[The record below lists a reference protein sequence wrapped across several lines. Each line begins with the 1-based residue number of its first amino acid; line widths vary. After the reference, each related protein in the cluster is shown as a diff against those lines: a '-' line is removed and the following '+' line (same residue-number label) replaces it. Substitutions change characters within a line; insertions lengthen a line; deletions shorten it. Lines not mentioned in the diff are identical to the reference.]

1 MSPLVMSPP
10 PGPPSAGVRWRSAGT
25 ASPQGLAV
33 SGLTPKEGS
42 LPLGGKARSAKSAL
56 VTRRALLATGA
67 LLAGSLVAAGAGGC
81 GFHLRRNADL
91 PFETLYSGFSP
102 GSATGEEFR
111 RELARTTSTRLVAKP
126 DEAQV
131 VLQVMGET
139 RERDIVAYSAVG
151 RPREYELRL
160 RLQFRA
166 TDGREHEYIPPSE
179 IILRRDI
186 SAADN
191 QLTARVDEEALLY
204 RDMQRDMVQ
213 QLLRRLATIE
223 LAP

>member
-1 MSPLVMSPP
+1 MF
-10 PGPPSAGVRWRSAGT
+10 A
-25 ASPQGLAV
+25 ASL
-33 SGLTPKEGS
+33 
-42 LPLGGKARSAKSAL
+42 
-56 VTRRALLATGA
+56 
-67 LLAGSLVAAGAGGC
+67 GGC

-91 PFETLYSGFSP
+91 PFATLYSGFSRS
-102 GSATGEEFR
+102 SAVGEEFR
-111 RELARTTSTRLVAKP
+111 RELVRSTSTRLVEQP
-126 DEAQV
+126 DRAQV
-131 VLQVMGET
+131 VLQVLGET

-166 TDGREHEYIPPSE
+166 TDGGDGELIPPSE

-204 RDMQRDMVQ
+204 RDMQKDMVQ
-213 QLLRRLATIE
+213 QLLRRLASIKMT
-223 LAP
+223 P

>member
-1 MSPLVMSPP
+1 MT
-10 PGPPSAGVRWRSAGT
+10 R
-25 ASPQGLAV
+25 
-33 SGLTPKEGS
+33 S
-42 LPLGGKARSAKSAL
+42 LPA
-56 VTRRALLATGA
+56 RRALLAAGA
-67 LLAGSLVAAGAGGC
+67 VLAGAATLGAAGGC

-91 PFETLYSGFSP
+91 RFATLYSGFSR
-102 GSATGEEFR
+102 GSALGEEFR
-111 RELARTTSTRLVAKP
+111 RELVRTTSTRLVDKP
-126 DEAQV
+126 DQAQV
-131 VLQVMGET
+131 VLHVLGET

-166 TDGREHEYIPPSE
+166 SDGGDREFIPPSE

-204 RDMQRDMVQ
+204 RDMQKDMVQ
-213 QLLRRLATIE
+213 QLLRRLASIRI
-223 LAP
+223 AP

>member
-1 MSPLVMSPP
+1 MRAAVPP
-10 PGPPSAGVRWRSAGT
+10 EGGAFSHRRRAFLAGAAAITAAPAAG
-25 ASPQGLAV
+25 GLA
-33 SGLTPKEGS
+33 
-42 LPLGGKARSAKSAL
+42 
-56 VTRRALLATGA
+56 
-67 LLAGSLVAAGAGGC
+67 GC
-81 GFHLRRNADL
+81 GFRLRQNADL
-91 PFETLYSGFSP
+91 PFATLYSGFAP
-102 GSATGEEFR
+102 GSALGEEFR
-111 RELARTTSTRLVAKP
+111 RELLRTTATKLVAKR

-131 VLQVMGET
+131 VLQILGET

-166 TDGREHEYIPPSE
+166 TGPEEREFIPASE

-213 QLLRRLATIE
+213 QLLRRLATIK
-223 LAP
+223 LVP

>member
-1 MSPLVMSPP
+1 MT
-10 PGPPSAGVRWRSAGT
+10 GVPR
-25 ASPQGLAV
+25 
-33 SGLTPKEGS
+33 
-42 LPLGGKARSAKSAL
+42 
-56 VTRRALLATGA
+56 RRALLAA
-67 LLAGSLVAAGAGGC
+67 AAWLAGGIVAGGSAGC

-91 PFETLYSGFSP
+91 PFASLYSGFSRS
-102 GSATGEEFR
+102 SAIGEEFR
-111 RELARTTSTRLVAKP
+111 RELVRTTSTKLVDKP

-131 VLQVMGET
+131 VLHVLGET

-166 TDGREHEYIPPSE
+166 TDGGEREFIPPSE

-191 QLTARVDEEALLY
+191 QLTARVDEEALLF
-204 RDMQRDMVQ
+204 RDMQKDMVQ
-213 QLLRRLATIE
+213 QLLRRLASIQ
-223 LAP
+223 LVP

>member
-1 MSPLVMSPP
+1 MTGAP
-10 PGPPSAGVRWRSAGT
+10 R
-25 ASPQGLAV
+25 
-33 SGLTPKEGS
+33 
-42 LPLGGKARSAKSAL
+42 
-56 VTRRALLATGA
+56 RRALLATA
-67 LLAGSLVAAGAGGC
+67 AWLAGSIVAGAAAGC

-91 PFETLYSGFSP
+91 PFATLYSGFSRS
-102 GSATGEEFR
+102 SAIGEEFR
-111 RELARTTSTRLVAKP
+111 RELVRTTSTKLVDKP

-131 VLQVMGET
+131 VLHVLGET

-166 TDGREHEYIPPSE
+166 TDGGEREFIPPSE

-191 QLTARVDEEALLY
+191 QLTARVDEEALLF
-204 RDMQRDMVQ
+204 RDMQKDMVQ
-213 QLLRRLATIE
+213 QLLRRLASIQ
-223 LAP
+223 LVP

>member
-1 MSPLVMSPP
+1 MTWR
-10 PGPPSAGVRWRSAGT
+10 PG
-25 ASPQGLAV
+25 
-33 SGLTPKEGS
+33 
-42 LPLGGKARSAKSAL
+42 
-56 VTRRALLATGA
+56 RRAFLAGGA
-67 LLAGSLVAAGAGGC
+67 LLAGGLLAGGTAGC

-91 PFETLYSGFSP
+91 AFATLYPGFAP
-102 GSATGEEFR
+102 TSAVGEEFR
-111 RELARTTSTRLVAKP
+111 RELPRTTSTKLVDKP

-131 VLQVMGET
+131 VLQVLGET

-166 TDGREHEYIPPSE
+166 TDGGDREFIPPSE

-204 RDMQRDMVQ
+204 RDMQKDMVQ
-213 QLLRRLATIE
+213 QLLRRLATIK
-223 LAP
+223 LVP

>member
-1 MSPLVMSPP
+1 MRPRRRTLRRTLL
-10 PGPPSAGVRWRSAGT
+10 ARGT
-25 ASPQGLAV
+25 GLA
-33 SGLTPKEGS
+33 
-42 LPLGGKARSAKSAL
+42 AAAL
-56 VTRRALLATGA
+56 
-67 LLAGSLVAAGAGGC
+67 AAGLAGC

-91 PFETLYSGFSP
+91 PFATLFSGFSG
-102 GSATGEEFR
+102 GSAIGEEFR
-111 RELARTTSTRLVAKP
+111 RELLRSTSTKLVDKP
-126 DEAQV
+126 DQAQV
-131 VLQVMGET
+131 VLHVLGET

-166 TDGREHEYIPPSE
+166 SDGGDREFIPASE

-204 RDMQRDMVQ
+204 RDMQKDMVQ
-213 QLLRRLATIE
+213 QLLRRLATIRM
-223 LAP
+223 AP